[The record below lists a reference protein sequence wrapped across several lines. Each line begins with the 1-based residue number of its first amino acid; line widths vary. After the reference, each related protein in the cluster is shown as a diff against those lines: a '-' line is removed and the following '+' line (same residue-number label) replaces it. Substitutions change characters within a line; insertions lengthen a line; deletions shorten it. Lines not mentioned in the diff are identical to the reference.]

1 MQRLRIVIIAGLLA
15 ILAALIPLVAIAGYA
30 RVRAQNAELAHLLEY
45 SDWTLRR
52 ADHSFGKA
60 RRLLGILQREDWRAC
75 SPEHIARM
83 RLLTIESGAV
93 DEIGYFVDGR
103 LACTGWGLVPA
114 YVEIRK
120 LAPEIALPD
129 GFGLRLNVQPT
140 VTGATHM
147 LEISRGNYNALISPD
162 RLVDVLTDTDMTLG
176 LATLDGRLI
185 AMNGRA
191 DPVVIHRIAAGEEL
205 GRSDPHVS
213 SSRRNGLL
221 VAFAVTDR
229 SVMEDRVDREVWVLI
244 PVGLLASALLLGLIF
259 WISQQRL
266 SLERELAISIRKRE
280 FRVFYQ
286 PIIELSSG
294 LCVGA
299 EALLRWQRP
308 DGSSV
313 HPDFFIPFAEYHGV
327 MGKLTDLMIECVMA
341 DLAPMLRRERGVH
354 IAINISS
361 GDMQSGRFL
370 PVLDRAMAAS
380 GVAPR
385 QIWLEATERG
395 FMNASA
401 ARRTVDKARARGHLV
416 AIDDFGIGYSSLSM
430 LERLPLDTLKI
441 DKSFVEAI
449 GKGAATSVVVP
460 HVIEMAHGLDL
471 HIVAEGVETP
481 EQEAYL
487 REAGVEFVQGWLYA
501 KALSPAEFIA
511 FFEKKN
517 AGREPSFLKPASPE
531 TPTSQVPFRD
541 ATENATS

>member
-1 MQRLRIVIIAGLLA
+1 MIIAGLLA
-15 ILAALIPLVAIAGYA
+15 VLAALIPLVAIAGYG
-30 RVRAQNAELAHLLEY
+30 RIRAQQAEQAHLQEY
-45 SDWTLRR
+45 SDWTLKR
-52 ADHSFGKA
+52 ADHSFGRA
-60 RRLLGILQREDWRAC
+60 RTIMAKLQAENWHDC
-75 SPEHIARM
+75 SPAHIARM
-83 RLLTIESGAV
+83 RLLTIQSGAV
-93 DEIGYFVDGR
+93 DEIGYFIDGK
-103 LACTGWGLVPA
+103 LACTGWGVVPGS
-114 YVEIRK
+114 VDIRK
-120 LAPEIALPD
+120 HKPEVMLPD
-129 GFGLRLNVQPT
+129 GFGLRLNVQRT

-147 LEISRGNYNALISPD
+147 LEISRGDYTTLISPD

-176 LATLDGRLI
+176 LATLDGRLV
-185 AMNGRA
+185 AVNGKV
-191 DPVVIHRIAAGEEL
+191 DPAVANRMAEGGAL
-205 GRSDPHVS
+205 DRSDAYAGS
-213 SSRRNGLL
+213 FKSNGLL
-221 VAFAVTDR
+221 RAFAITDR
-229 SVMEDRVDREVWVLI
+229 SLVEARVDREVWVLI
-244 PVGLLASALLLGLIF
+244 PVGLLVSAMLLGLIF
-259 WISQQRL
+259 WISHQRL
-266 SLERELAISIRKRE
+266 SLERELAISIRRRE

-286 PIIELSSG
+286 PIMELSTG

-313 HPDFFIPFAEYHGV
+313 HPDFFIPFAEYHGAID
-327 MGKLTDLMIECVMA
+327 KLTDLMIDTVLS
-341 DLAPMLRRERGVH
+341 DLAPMLRRERSVH

-361 GDMQSGRFL
+361 SDMQSGRFL

-416 AIDDFGIGYSSLSM
+416 AIDDFGTGYSSLSL

-471 HIVAEGVETP
+471 RIVAEGVETR

-511 FFEKKN
+511 FFERNN
-517 AGREPSFLKPASPE
+517 AGRKPSFVKAKTKE
-531 TPTSQVPFRD
+531 PTDVMP
-541 ATENATS
+541 